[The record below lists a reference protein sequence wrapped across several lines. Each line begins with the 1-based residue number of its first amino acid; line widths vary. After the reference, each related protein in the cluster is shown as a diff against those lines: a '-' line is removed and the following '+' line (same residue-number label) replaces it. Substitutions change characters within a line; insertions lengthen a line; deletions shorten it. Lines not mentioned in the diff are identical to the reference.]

1 MLNKTYVSAVALM
14 MALAGT
20 AATAQ
25 QFQQTEFRGSNS
37 DTTLFAGVN
46 FTFGSGGQNVEGV
59 VGVAYGEIDTSND
72 VKGAKAS
79 LHFGFMDGFSLNKV
93 KLTALFG
100 SDDAQAEIGGGY
112 SLKSGAPFAVIG
124 ANGEYFAVGTDIFF
138 DGQWDGYLGL
148 HSIGKLSMQQDR
160 QLEWESPTENCPLE
174 GPCE

>member
-1 MLNKTYVSAVALM
+1 MLNKTYVLAVALM

-25 QFQQTEFRGSNS
+25 IQTRGSDS

-59 VGVAYGEIDTSND
+59 VGLAYGEIDTSND

-112 SLKSGAPFAVIG
+112 SLKSGAPFMVIG
-124 ANGEYFAVGTDIFF
+124 ANGEYFSIGTDIFF

-148 HSIGKLSMQQDR
+148 HSIGKLSTQQNGN
-160 QLEWESPTENCPLE
+160 LEWESPTDDCPLE
-174 GPCE
+174 GPCT